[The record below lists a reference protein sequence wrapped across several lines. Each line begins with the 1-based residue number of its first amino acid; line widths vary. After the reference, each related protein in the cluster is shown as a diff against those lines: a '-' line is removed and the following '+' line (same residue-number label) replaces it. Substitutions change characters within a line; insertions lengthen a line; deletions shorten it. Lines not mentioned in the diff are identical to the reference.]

1 MTISMIHDSVDHHSS
16 VLTWVYLFYEEQHF
30 KLPTNVFKIIDFL
43 GKLEAPFRSLTFVY
57 FE

>member
-1 MTISMIHDSVDHHSS
+1 MIHDSVDHHSS

-43 GKLEAPFRSLTFVY
+43 GKLEAPFRSLTSVY